1 MSQEIDL
8 DDFLFLSVEAIAE
21 REAQACKGH

>member
-8 DDFLFLSVEAIAE
+8 DDFLFLSAEAIAE
-21 REAQACKGH
+21 IEAQACKGH